1 MKYNS
6 HRLLKHTLSL
16 FYILDNRCPEY
27 VFCFSTQIYVSL
39 EHTKIRFLDE
49 NARIYKKNMPNVL
62 SIQKEFLPLQ
72 PQKRKTLSESKP
84 SYGSAESRLGQFV
97 YRLGRKIFILE
108 RGVRFPH
115 GLQIKII
122 KEQN

>member
-16 FYILDNRCPEY
+16 FYILGNRCPQY
-27 VFCFSTQIYVSL
+27 VFCFSTQIYASL
-39 EHTKIRFLDE
+39 EHTKIGFLDE
-49 NARIYKKNMPNVL
+49 NARIYKKNMPNIL

-84 SYGSAESRLGQFV
+84 S
-97 YRLGRKIFILE
+97 
-108 RGVRFPH
+108 
-115 GLQIKII
+115 
-122 KEQN
+122 

>member
-16 FYILDNRCPEY
+16 FYILGNRCPQY
-27 VFCFSTQIYVSL
+27 VFCFSTQIYASL
-39 EHTKIRFLDE
+39 EHTKIGFLDE
-49 NARIYKKNMPNVL
+49 NARIYKKKYAEYFVNSKRVPTFATA
-62 SIQKEFLPLQ
+62 KEKNTL
-72 PQKRKTLSESKP
+72 RKQAKL
-84 SYGSAESRLGQFV
+84 RLGRIKLGPFV

>member
-1 MKYNS
+1 
-6 HRLLKHTLSL
+6 
-16 FYILDNRCPEY
+16 
-27 VFCFSTQIYVSL
+27 
-39 EHTKIRFLDE
+39 
-49 NARIYKKNMPNVL
+49 MPNVL

-72 PQKRKTLSESKP
+72 PQKRKTLSKASQAK
-84 SYGSAESRLGQFV
+84 ARQQSRLGPFV

-122 KEQN
+122 KNKIKD